1 MFFNDYGDTE
11 FKETFVFTKSCMQEV
26 YKKLKK
32 VDDKLT
38 ETHIIHWLDYIRYYN
53 KMKNRCKHYNVCYK
67 TYANGVW
74 RTQLAGTKLK
84 SNISLKSRFKGR
96 VPDLTSDNL
105 DSLFAMLLDSCF
117 FPYLTS
123 DQSFYNPKYKIA
135 KGLGFKYEMGC
146 DPMGRII
153 WINGPYKASNHDVAI
168 FRDKL
173 KQSITLSDNELILAD
188 KGYRGEPQFIK
199 TLHCKPKGGDL
210 SNKFKLENYN
220 LKSIRCMIEK
230 IFNIFKRF
238 EAFKQPW
245 DSTIEKHQQAVFLV
259 GYCINESYEE
269 MELKQIDN
277 SIEEEEDQEESN
289 NIESLLH
296 HLDETREV
304 NEPPLHF
311 TSSSE
316 SDSSE
321 TENHEKPPSRI
332 RVSKTRDQSFVH

>member
-1 MFFNDYGDTE
+1 
-11 FKETFVFTKSCMQEV
+11 
-26 YKKLKK
+26 
-32 VDDKLT
+32 
-38 ETHIIHWLDYIRYYN
+38 
-53 KMKNRCKHYNVCYK
+53 
-67 TYANGVW
+67 
-74 RTQLAGTKLK
+74 
-84 SNISLKSRFKGR
+84 
-96 VPDLTSDNL
+96 
-105 DSLFAMLLDSCF
+105 MLLDSCF

-173 KQSITLSDNELILAD
+173 KQSITLSDNELIL
-188 KGYRGEPQFIK
+188 
-199 TLHCKPKGGDL
+199 GGDL
-210 SNKFKLENYN
+210 TNKFKLENDN

-332 RVSKTRDQSFVH
+332 RVSKTRDQSLASFFSKIFSLFEGKKDTRILMIGLDGVSKSIFLYKLKLGDVVSTIPTIGFNVETIEYKN